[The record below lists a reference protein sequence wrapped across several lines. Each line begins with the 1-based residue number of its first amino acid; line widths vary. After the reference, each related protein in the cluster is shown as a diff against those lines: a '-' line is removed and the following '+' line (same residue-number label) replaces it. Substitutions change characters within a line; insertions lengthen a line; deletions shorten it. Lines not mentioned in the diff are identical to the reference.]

1 MTEIL
6 KKADRTLL
14 EMHTGMLL
22 WGLVCQAAG
31 FFFAGSQG
39 RYAAGLWFGIVFA
52 VVSSLHMAHTLD
64 RALPQGRNA
73 SKTITMGY
81 LIRYVMVAVVFAVVF
96 LTDVLDPLVVFLGY
110 MSLKVAAYLQPFT
123 HKFYNKIFQ
132 ETDPVP
138 QDLPDGEI
146 SDGAAAGQ

>member
-22 WGLVCQAAG
+22 WGLVCQTAG
-31 FFFAGSQG
+31 FFLAGEQG
-39 RYAAGLWFGIVFA
+39 KYAAGLWFGIVFA

-64 RALPQGRNA
+64 RALPQGSSA

-81 LIRYVMVAVVFAVVF
+81 LIRYVMVAAVFAVVF
-96 LTDVLDPLVVFLGY
+96 LTEALNPIVVFLGY

-138 QDLPDGEI
+138 QELPEEKP
-146 SDGAAAGQ
+146 DGAAAEQ